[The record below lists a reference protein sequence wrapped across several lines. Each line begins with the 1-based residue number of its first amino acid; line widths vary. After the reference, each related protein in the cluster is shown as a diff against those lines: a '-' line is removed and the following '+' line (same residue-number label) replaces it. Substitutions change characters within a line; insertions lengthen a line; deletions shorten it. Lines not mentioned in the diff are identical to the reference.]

1 MSKEISEIV
10 NLLKLKK
17 LAEAE
22 KKCIKLIKNVQEN
35 FEIINIYALILFQLK
50 KYDEAIL
57 EWKKC
62 IKLNPS
68 YHFGF
73 NNLGNVFLV
82 QNNLD
87 SALENYNKAIEINPN
102 YYEALYN
109 RGNIYLKRKDFTKA
123 LENYNKVISIKNDY
137 APAHQ
142 GKAIIYKKL
151 LKFKE
156 AINEWQKVFEINPR
170 NTNALVQKADLLF
183 DTNQLEEA
191 LKVYNK
197 ALIIDPNKP
206 FLLGSIIHTKTKM
219 CEWNNF
225 NEDRSNL
232 KKKILDDK
240 KGSSPYTTLTIFDDP
255 KIHFKAATVWAEEH
269 IKKKDQKDIKDFEKI
284 KKDEK
289 IKIGYYSADFR
300 THAMGHLLVRM
311 FELHDK
317 KKFEIY
323 GFYFGPVVR
332 ENDDLSKRIIKSFD
346 KFIDVTSKNDIEVAE
361 LSRSIGIDIA
371 VDLMCFTGTH
381 NRFGIFTQ
389 KCAPLQINFLGY
401 PGTSGSNYI
410 NYIIVDKNLTS
421 EDNKNFFSENLI
433 SLPDSYQPNEEK
445 KKVSEK
451 IFTKKE
457 LSLPESKFVFACFN
471 SHQKIMPEM
480 FEVWMK
486 ILRGKKDSILW
497 LLEDNIFSHNN
508 LKKEASKLEVDPKR
522 IIFAK
527 NLPLDQH
534 LSRIGHTDLFLDTYP
549 YNAHTTC
556 SDALREGL
564 PVLTLRGKSFASR
577 VASSLLTTMNLQD
590 LITSNYEDYEKLA
603 LKISNDSAYL
613 ENIKEKIKKS
623 KLETN
628 LFKSDIFTKNL
639 ENGYLKIFQNYIN
652 GNKTKN
658 FDL

>member
-1 MSKEISEIV
+1 MSKEISEII

-17 LAEAE
+17 LAQAE
-22 KKCIKLIKNVQEN
+22 KKCLKLIKNVKEN

-50 KYDEAIL
+50 KYDEAIF

-68 YHFGF
+68 YHFAF
-73 NNLGNVFLV
+73 NNLGNVFLI

-102 YYEALYN
+102 YYEAIYN
-109 RGNIYLKRKDFTKA
+109 KGNIYLKRKDFTKA
-123 LENYNKVISIKNDY
+123 LENYSKVISIKNDY

-151 LKFKE
+151 LNFGE
-156 AINEWQKVFEINPR
+156 AIKEWQKVFEINPG
-170 NTNALVQKADLLF
+170 NTNALVQKGDLLF
-183 DTNQLEEA
+183 DTNQLDEA
-191 LKVYNK
+191 LKAYND
-197 ALIIDPNKP
+197 AFIIDPNKP
-206 FLLGSIIHTKTKM
+206 FLLGSMIHAKTKM
-219 CEWNNF
+219 CEWKNF
-225 NEDRSNL
+225 DEDKSNL
-232 KKKILDDK
+232 KNKILDNK

-255 KIHFKAATVWAEEH
+255 KIHFKSASVWSAEHVKNE
-269 IKKKDQKDIKDFEKI
+269 DQKTSKSFEKI
-284 KKDEK
+284 KKDKK

-317 KKFEIY
+317 EKFEIY
-323 GFYFGPVVR
+323 GFYFGPTIR
-332 ENDDLSKRIIKSFD
+332 ENDNLSKRIIKSFD

-381 NRFGIFTQ
+381 NRFGIFTE

-401 PGTSGSNYI
+401 PGTSGSHHI

-421 EDNKNFFSENLI
+421 EDNKKYFSENLI
-433 SLPDSYQPNEEK
+433 FLPDTYQPNEEE

-457 LSLPESKFVFACFN
+457 LCLPDSKFVFACFN

-480 FEVWMK
+480 FKLWMK
-486 ILRGKKDSILW
+486 ILRNKENSVLW

-508 LKKEASKLEVDPKR
+508 LKKEAEKLGVKSQR

-534 LSRIGHTDLFLDTYP
+534 LSRIRHTDLFLDTFP

-564 PVLTLRGKSFASR
+564 PVLTLQGKSFASR
-577 VASSLLTTMNLQD
+577 VASSLLTTMQLQE
-590 LITSNYEDYEKLA
+590 LITTNYEDYEKLA
-603 LKISNDSAYL
+603 IKIASDPKYL
-613 ENIKEKIKKS
+613 ENIKEKIKKN
-623 KLETN
+623 KIETN

-639 ENGYLKIFQNYIN
+639 ESGYFKIFQNYIE
-652 GNKTKN
+652 GNKPKN
-658 FDL
+658 FNL

>member
-1 MSKEISEIV
+1 MSKEISEII

-17 LAEAE
+17 LAQAE
-22 KKCIKLIKNVQEN
+22 KKCLKLIKSVKEN
-35 FEIINIYALILFQLK
+35 FEIINVYAVILFQLK

-73 NNLGNVFLV
+73 NNLGNVFLI
-82 QNNLD
+82 QNDLD
-87 SALENYNKAIEINPN
+87 SALENYNKAIELNPN

-109 RGNIYLKRKDFTKA
+109 KGNIYLKLKDFTKA
-123 LENYNKVISIKNDY
+123 LENYNKVLVIKNDY

-142 GKAIIYKKL
+142 GKAIIFKKL

-156 AINEWQKVFEINPR
+156 AIDEWQKVFEINPA
-170 NTNALVQKADLLF
+170 NTNALVQMGDLLF
-183 DTNQLEEA
+183 DTNQLDKA
-191 LKVYNK
+191 LKAYNE

-206 FLLGSIIHTKTKM
+206 FLMGSIVHTKTKM

-225 NEDRSNL
+225 EEDRSNL
-232 KKKILDDK
+232 KKKILGDE

-255 KIHFKAATVWAEEH
+255 EIHFKSANVWSREH
-269 IKKKDQKDIKDFEKI
+269 LKQEDQKTYTKFEKLE
-284 KKDEK
+284 KNKK

-317 KKFEIY
+317 EKFEIY
-323 GFYFGPVVR
+323 GFYFGPTIK
-332 ENDDLSKRIIKSFD
+332 ENDNLAKRIIKSFD
-346 KFIDVTSKNDIEVAE
+346 KFTDVTSKSDIEVAE
-361 LSRSIGIDIA
+361 VSRSIGIDIA

-381 NRFGIFTQ
+381 NRFGIFTE

-410 NYIIVDKNLTS
+410 NYIVIDKNLKS
-421 EDNKNFFSENLI
+421 EDNKKFFSENLI

-445 KKVSEK
+445 KEISGK
-451 IFTKKE
+451 IFTKEE
-457 LSLPESKFVFACFN
+457 LNLPISKFIFACFN

-480 FEVWMK
+480 FKVWMS
-486 ILRGKKDSILW
+486 ILRSKKDSVLW
-497 LLEDNIFSHNN
+497 LLEDNIFSHDN
-508 LKKEASKLEVDPKR
+508 LKKEANKLEVDPQR

-527 NLPLDQH
+527 NLPFDQH
-534 LSRIGHTDLFLDTYP
+534 LSRIRHTDLFLDTFP

-577 VASSLLTTMNLQD
+577 VASSLLTTMNLQE
-590 LITSNYEDYEKLA
+590 LITTNYENYEKLA
-603 LKISNDSAYL
+603 IKISSDPDYL
-613 ENIKEKIKKS
+613 KNIKEKIKKN

-628 LFKSDIFTKNL
+628 LFKSKVFTKNL
-639 ENGYLKIFQNYIN
+639 ENGYIKVFQNYIE

-658 FDL
+658 FEL